1 VAASEVKALEKTFKL
16 LGLDPQ
22 SVYAKVHAAATEPIT
37 VRRPSAASAGHTIPA
52 PLKRETP
59 VSFQLDSARVAALQ
73 ADSERVAALLGAIF
87 NQPAPE
93 PEAVAVAT
101 DTDDAEPQAPRLLG
115 LDADD
120 SDLLHTLLT
129 RLHWSQDELEELAAD
144 RGMMLS
150 GALERINDASF
161 EKFDRP
167 LLEGE
172 DPVELNPEVV
182 REFVQ

>member
-1 VAASEVKALEKTFKL
+1 
-16 LGLDPQ
+16 
-22 SVYAKVHAAATEPIT
+22 
-37 VRRPSAASAGHTIPA
+37 
-52 PLKRETP
+52 
-59 VSFQLDSARVAALQ
+59 VAALQ

-115 LDADD
+115 LGADD